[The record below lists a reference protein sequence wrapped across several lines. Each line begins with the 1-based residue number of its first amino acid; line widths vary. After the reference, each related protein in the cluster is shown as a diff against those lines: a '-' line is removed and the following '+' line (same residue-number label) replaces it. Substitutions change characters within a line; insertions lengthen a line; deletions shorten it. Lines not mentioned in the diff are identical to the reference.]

1 MSKRYTFGAFAA
13 VMAVLVTA
21 VHAQTDADA
30 YPSKPIRLVIP
41 YGTGGQTDALGRTI
55 GRELSLAL
63 KQPVIVENKTG
74 AGGMIGTKS
83 VAESTPDGYTILM
96 GTSSAICTGPLLF
109 REPQVKPLDEFA
121 HVAVV
126 TSNPLFLV
134 VNATSPVGNVKA
146 LLDLAKSRPQGLSY
160 GSAGVGTPH
169 HLAMEMLRQQTQINL
184 THVPYKGSQAAIVDL
199 LGGQIDVMVSELTPA
214 IAHIKSGKLKVL
226 AVTAAERSRFLPD
239 VPTFAEAGVPNV
251 IMAGWNVVSGPAGL
265 PPTVANRLNAVLNA
279 IAEGPTIRAACETMG
294 CEPAK
299 TRNVG
304 STGAWVAEQVGRCEK
319 VIREAGIK
327 LP

>member
-1 MSKRYTFGAFAA
+1 MSKQCRFGVLTAVAVFAA
-13 VMAVLVTA
+13 AA
-21 VHAQTDADA
+21 HAQVGVDA

-63 KQPVIVENKTG
+63 KQPVVVENKTG

-83 VAESTPDGYTILM
+83 IAESAADGYAILM

-109 REPQVKPLDEFA
+109 REPQVRPLDEFT

-134 VNATSPVGNVKA
+134 VNASSPVGDVNA
-146 LLDLAKSRPQGLSY
+146 LLDLAKSRPQGLTY

-169 HLAMEMLRQQTQINL
+169 HLAMEMLRQQAQVNL

-199 LGGQIDVMVSELTPA
+199 IGGQIDAMVSELTPA

-251 IMAGWNVVSGPAGL
+251 IMAGWNVISGPSGL
-265 PPTVANRLNAVLNA
+265 PLPVANRLNAALNM
-279 IAEGPTIRAACETMG
+279 IVEGPAIRAACESMG

-299 TRNVG
+299 TRDVAA
-304 STGAWVAEQVGRCEK
+304 TGAWVAEQVGRCEK